1 MKSAKSSTEYLYFVL
16 VPVAELFRAELPQRK
31 RSFMA
36 IKNAKTCRV
45 KFGDKQI
52 EKNWQNFCESHGLK
66 NDTGLEY

>member
-1 MKSAKSSTEYLYFVL
+1 MKSATNSTEYLYFVL

-52 EKNWQNFCESHGLK
+52 EKNWQNFCESHDLK